1 MSSEDTPT
9 PPATTGEELPKPAPR
24 VLTIATGDIVD
35 ALDLGLRDFRAAPA
49 FGLFFGG
56 IYAVGGML
64 IVLTASALHMSYV
77 SYPLAVG
84 FALIGPFIAVGLY
97 EVSRRREKGEPLE
110 WGPILSVIFAQ
121 RRRETGW
128 MAFVTLFILVMWMY
142 QVRVLLAL
150 FIGLHAPT
158 TFEGFLDVVVGTP
171 EGLMFLG
178 VGHIV
183 GAFNSLVLF
192 SLTVVSFPLLLD
204 REVDFVTAMITSV
217 RAVFTNPKPMIG
229 WAFIIMVLLMIAIAP
244 FFIGLFIALPIL
256 GHTTWHLYRKLVA
269 PEGS

>member
-1 MSSEDTPT
+1 MSSEETRS
-9 PPATTGEELPKPAPR
+9 AEEQPKPMPR
-24 VLTIATGDIVD
+24 VQSIAFGDIVD
-35 ALDLGLRDFRAAPA
+35 ALEAGLRDFRAAPLY
-49 FGLFFGG
+49 GLFFGG

-64 IVLTASALHMSYV
+64 IVLTASALQMSYV

-84 FALIGPFIAVGLY
+84 FALIGPFVAVGLY
-97 EVSRRREKGEPLE
+97 EISRRREKGEPLQ
-110 WGPILSVIFAQ
+110 WGPVLGVIFAQ

-128 MAFVTLFILVMWMY
+128 MAFVTLFVLVMWMY

-158 TFEGFLDVVVGTP
+158 TFDGFIEVVVGTP

-178 VGHIV
+178 IGHVV

-217 RAVFTNPKPMIG
+217 RSVFTNPKPMVG
-229 WAFIIMVLLMIAIAP
+229 WAFIIMVLLMISIAP
-244 FFIGLFIALPIL
+244 FFLGLFVALPIL
-256 GHTTWHLYRKLVA
+256 GHTTWHLYRKLVV